1 MSSSPCRNQSQRV
14 VGRLRPNKTSKKL
27 GWKKQNMKGVVM
39 TKPVEKTTK
48 FVQQTTRMAGCFI
61 CNGPHKSRDYPKRE
75 KLLTLMNV
83 DNKREFGSEIPPK
96 VNPLQFL
103 NAIHGETPVQ
113 KSLMHMHA
121 IVNGEQFKAM
131 VDSSVTH
138 NFVATKETTKLGLKL
153 EDDTNQIKVVNSK
166 AQKIHGMAK
175 NVHVQVGH

>member
-14 VGRLRPNKTSKKL
+14 VGRLRPNKTSKKS

-48 FVQQTTRMAGCFI
+48 FVQKTTRMAGCFI
-61 CNGPHKSRDYPKRE
+61 CNGPHKSRDYPKRD
-75 KLLTLMNV
+75 KLLNLMNV
-83 DNKREFGSEIPPK
+83 DNKREFDSEIPPR
-96 VNPLQFL
+96 VNPVQFL
-103 NAIHGETPVQ
+103 NVIHGETLVQ

-153 EDDTNQIKVVNSK
+153 EDDTDQIKVVNSK

-175 NVHVQVGH
+175 IVPVQVGH